1 MKKHLITLVAASGF
15 ALAGTTVATAAPQDP
30 CANNPTTLC
39 DGNITVVDEP
49 AGINCTYGGIA
60 ITVQRGAKDDE
71 LKLMGEKEKQP
82 PKEPDPDP
90 TDETFYVCNGA
101 PGADGDDGASGAP
114 GPIGEP
120 GGPGVTPPAA
130 RKCTTSVRQYG
141 RVYLPQRLRGH
152 KKLRLQLQGPNTA
165 KMRFNKNV
173 LVRTLKDGSN
183 PFVLVPL
190 RNRNCGSY
198 IVTVRAKNASIA
210 PVSELWTI
218 TGLYGL
224 SRKLIK

>member
-1 MKKHLITLVAASGF
+1 MKKHVITLVAASGL
-15 ALAGTTVATAAPQDP
+15 ALVGTTVATAAPQDP

-49 AGINCTYGGIA
+49 AGINCAYGGVA

-71 LKLMGEKEKQP
+71 LKLMGYAEKKP
-82 PKEPDPDP
+82 PNPDPA
-90 TDETFYVCNGA
+90 DETFYVCNGA

-120 GGPGVTPPAA
+120 GGPGTVPPTA

-141 RVYLPQRLRGH
+141 RVYLPQRLRGF
-152 KKLRLQLQGPNTA
+152 KKLRLTLQGPNTA
-165 KMRFNKNV
+165 KTRFNKNV
-173 LVRTLKDGSN
+173 LVRTFADGSN

-198 IVTVRAKNASIA
+198 IVTVRSKNANIR
-210 PVSELWTI
+210 PVTELWNI

-224 SRKLIK
+224 TRKPIK

>member
-1 MKKHLITLVAASGF
+1 MKKMYLTAACVASGL
-15 ALAGTTVATAAPQDP
+15 ALTGTAMASQQSK
-30 CANNPTTLC
+30 
-39 DGNITVVDEP
+39 DGDITVTNEP
-49 AGINCTYGGIA
+49 AGLNCQYGGVA
-60 ITVQRGAKDDE
+60 ITVQRGKKDAE
-71 LKLMGEKEKQP
+71 LTLQKKPKQP
-82 PKEPDPDP
+82 DPPD
-90 TDETFYVCNGA
+90 EIYYVCNGA
-101 PGADGDDGASGAP
+101 PGDDGATGAP

-120 GGPGVTPPAA
+120 GGPGTTPPVA

-141 RVYLPQRLRGH
+141 RVYLPKRLRGNE
-152 KKLRLQLQGPNTA
+152 KLRLQLQGPNTT

-173 LVRTLKDGSN
+173 KVRTFADGSN

-198 IVTVRAKNASIA
+198 IVTVRSRNNAVA

-224 SRKLIK
+224 SRVPIK